1 MRYLRVWLDEVR
13 VGSVKGAHPRVW
25 VPVASG
31 WRRGTD
37 HPVQAE
43 GQQRPGGCASG
54 QRATA
59 DRLDEP
65 REALRQGQ
73 WERARA
79 GFEAALADE
88 ESAEA
93 LEGLA
98 EAAWWLED
106 APEVL
111 SARQRA
117 YRLFRRRGEDVGAG
131 RLATELGFDHA
142 VFRLELAVANG
153 WFQRAHRLLDEHAP
167 VAEQVWLALREAEVA
182 YHTAG
187 DMDHTRQ
194 LAARAHGLAERLSLL
209 DAELMALALEGLA
222 LVGLGEIEE
231 GLQRLDEAAAA
242 AVGGE
247 LQSYKAISGI
257 CCFVIFACE
266 RVRDIERASQ
276 WCEQYMGYCQRS
288 GLPGYLAFCQAH
300 HASVLA
306 ARGRWAEAEQQLED
320 AREALQARPAWS
332 LTVCSRLGELRRRQG
347 HFEEAA
353 ALFERAQPDPGGF
366 LGGARLARDRGDAA
380 TAREI
385 AEGMLARV
393 PDADRVERLAALE
406 LVAELRCA
414 AGETDA
420 AEEAVTEFEAVAE
433 AAGTD
438 WLMGRANHL
447 RGQLALTSG
456 DPTTARIRLQVAL
469 DTYQR
474 VGLPFDEALARAELA
489 RSLHAADRHEPACE
503 QARTAREGFE
513 GLGATV
519 EERRVRAMLDEL
531 CPADHAPAGGLSPR
545 EAEVLRLVARGA
557 TNQEI
562 ADELVVSP
570 HTVRRHVS
578 NLLTKLDLSSRTAAA
593 AWAHEHD
600 LL

>member
-1 MRYLRVWLDEVR
+1 VR
-13 VGSVKGAHPRVW
+13 
-25 VPVASG
+25 VPVASR

-37 HPVQAE
+37 HPVDADE
-43 GQQRPGGCASG
+43 QQRPAGPAPGRGAGAG
-54 QRATA
+54 QLEEPTA
-59 DRLDEP
+59 
-65 REALRQGQ
+65 ALRQGQ

-79 GFEAALADE
+79 GFEAALAE
-88 ESAEA
+88 GESAEA

-117 YRLFRRRGEDVGAG
+117 YRLFRRRGEDVNAG
-131 RLATELGFDHA
+131 RMATELGFDHA

-153 WFQRAHRLLDEHAP
+153 WFQRAHRLLDEHGP
-167 VAEQVWLALREAEVA
+167 VTEQVWLGLREAEVA

-187 DMDHTRQ
+187 DMVHTRH
-194 LAARAHGLAERLSLL
+194 LAASARSLAADLSLL
-209 DAELMALALEGLA
+209 DAELMGLALEGLT
-222 LVGLGEIEE
+222 LVGLGEIDE
-231 GLQRLDEAAAA
+231 GLGRLDEAAAA

-247 LQSYKAISGI
+247 LESYKAIAGI

-288 GLPGYLAFCQAH
+288 GMPGYLAFCRAH

-306 ARGRWAEAEQQLED
+306 ARGRWAEAEQELED

-332 LTVCSRLGELRRRQG
+332 LTVFARLGELRRRQG
-347 HFEEAA
+347 RFDEAA
-353 ALFERAQPDPGGF
+353 ALFERAQPDPSGI
-366 LGGARLARDRGDAA
+366 LGGARLALDRGDAE
-380 TAREI
+380 TAREL
-385 AEGMLARV
+385 AEGMLDRV
-393 PDADRVERLAALE
+393 PAADRVERLAALE
-406 LVAELRCA
+406 LVADLRCA

-420 AEEAVTEFEAVAE
+420 AKEAVAEFEAVAE

-447 RGQLALTSG
+447 RGQLALACG
-456 DPTTARIRLQVAL
+456 DPTEARTRLQVAL
-469 DTYQR
+469 DTYRR
-474 VGLPFDEALARAELA
+474 VGLPFDEALARADLA
-489 RSLHAADRHEPACE
+489 RALHADDRHDSASE
-503 QARTAREGFE
+503 QARTARADFE
-513 GLGATV
+513 RLGATV
-519 EERRVRAMLDEL
+519 EVDKVQAMLDEL
-531 CPADHAPAGGLSPR
+531 CPADHDPVGGLSPR
-545 EAEVLRLVARGA
+545 ETEVLRLLARGA
-557 TNQEI
+557 SNKEI

-578 NLLTKLDLSSRTAAA
+578 NLLTKLEVSSRTAAA

>member
-1 MRYLRVWLDEVR
+1 MEE
-13 VGSVKGAHPRVW
+13 P
-25 VPVASG
+25 
-31 WRRGTD
+31 
-37 HPVQAE
+37 
-43 GQQRPGGCASG
+43 
-54 QRATA
+54 TA
-59 DRLDEP
+59 
-65 REALRQGQ
+65 ALRQGQ

-79 GFEAALADE
+79 GFEAALAE
-88 ESAEA
+88 GESAEA

-117 YRLFRRRGEDVGAG
+117 YRLFRRRGEDVNAG
-131 RLATELGFDHA
+131 RMATELGFDHA

-153 WFQRAHRLLDEHAP
+153 WFQRAHRLLDEHGP
-167 VAEQVWLALREAEVA
+167 VTEQVWLGLREAEVA

-187 DMDHTRQ
+187 DMVHTRH
-194 LAARAHGLAERLSLL
+194 LAASARSLAADLSLL
-209 DAELMALALEGLA
+209 DAELMGLALEGLT
-222 LVGLGEIEE
+222 LVGLGEIDE
-231 GLQRLDEAAAA
+231 GLGRLDEAAAA

-247 LQSYKAISGI
+247 LESYKAIAGI

-288 GLPGYLAFCQAH
+288 GMPGYLAFCRAH

-306 ARGRWAEAEQQLED
+306 ARGRWAEAEQELED

-332 LTVCSRLGELRRRQG
+332 LTVFARLGELRRRQG
-347 HFEEAA
+347 RFDEAA
-353 ALFERAQPDPGGF
+353 ALFERAQPDPSGI
-366 LGGARLARDRGDAA
+366 LGGARLALDRGDAE
-380 TAREI
+380 TAREL
-385 AEGMLARV
+385 AEGMLDRV
-393 PDADRVERLAALE
+393 PAADRVERLAALE
-406 LVAELRCA
+406 LVADLRCA

-420 AEEAVTEFEAVAE
+420 AKEAVAEFEAVAE

-447 RGQLALTSG
+447 RGQLALACG
-456 DPTTARIRLQVAL
+456 DPTEARTRLQVAL
-469 DTYQR
+469 DTYRR
-474 VGLPFDEALARAELA
+474 VGLPFDEALARADLA
-489 RSLHAADRHEPACE
+489 RALHADDRHDSASE
-503 QARTAREGFE
+503 QARTARADFE
-513 GLGATV
+513 RLGATV
-519 EERRVRAMLDEL
+519 EVDKVQAMLDEL
-531 CPADHAPAGGLSPR
+531 CPADHDPVGGLSPR
-545 EAEVLRLVARGA
+545 ETEVLRLLARGA
-557 TNQEI
+557 SNKEI

-578 NLLTKLDLSSRTAAA
+578 NLLTKLEVSSRTAAA

>member
-1 MRYLRVWLDEVR
+1 MHAD
-13 VGSVKGAHPRVW
+13 K
-25 VPVASG
+25 
-31 WRRGTD
+31 
-37 HPVQAE
+37 
-43 GQQRPGGCASG
+43 QQRPGGLDPG
-54 QRATA
+54 QGAA
-59 DRLDEP
+59 DQLDEP
-65 REALRQGQ
+65 SEALRHGQ

-79 GFEAALADE
+79 GFEAALARE

-106 APEVL
+106 AEVVL
-111 SARQRA
+111 NARQRA
-117 YRLFRRRGEDVGAG
+117 YRLFRRRSEDVNAG

-153 WFQRAHRLLDEHAP
+153 WFQRAHRLLDEHGP
-167 VAEQVWLALREAEVA
+167 VAEQVWLGLREAEVS

-187 DMDHTRQ
+187 DMAYTRQ
-194 LAARAHGLAERLSLL
+194 LAASARTLAADLSLP
-209 DAELMALALEGLA
+209 DAELMGLALEGLT
-222 LVGLGEIEE
+222 LVGLGEMHE
-231 GLQRLDEAAAA
+231 GLRQLDEAAAA

-247 LQSYKAISGI
+247 VESYKAIAGI

-276 WCEQYMGYCQRS
+276 WCEQYMAYCQRS
-288 GLPGYLAFCQAH
+288 DMPGYLAFCQAH

-306 ARGRWAEAEQQLED
+306 ARGRWAEAEEELEH

-332 LTVCSRLGELRRRQG
+332 LTVFARLGELRRRQG
-347 HFEEAA
+347 RFDEAA
-353 ALFERAQPDPGGF
+353 ALFGHAQPDPNGI
-366 LGGARLARDRGDAA
+366 LGAARLALDRDDPD
-380 TAREI
+380 TAREL
-385 AEGMLARV
+385 AEGVLARV
-393 PDADRVERLAALE
+393 PDADRVERLSALE

-414 AGETDA
+414 AGETGA

-447 RGQLALTSG
+447 RGQLALACG
-456 DPTTARIRLQVAL
+456 DPTAARTRLQVAL

-474 VGLPFDEALARAELA
+474 VGLPFDEAVARTDLAQTLYT
-489 RSLHAADRHEPACE
+489 ADRHTSAYE
-503 QARTAREGFE
+503 QAHAAHAGFE
-513 GLGATV
+513 RLGATV
-519 EERRVRAMLDEL
+519 EGGRVQELLDE
-531 CPADHAPAGGLSPR
+531 HAPTDRDPVGGLSPR
-545 EAEVLRLVARGA
+545 ETQVLRLLARGA

-578 NLLTKLDLSSRTAAA
+578 NLLTKLEVSSRTAAA
-593 AWAHEHD
+593 AWAHEHG

>member
-1 MRYLRVWLDEVR
+1 MQ
-13 VGSVKGAHPRVW
+13 AHEHQP
-25 VPVASG
+25 PASSA
-31 WRRGTD
+31 
-37 HPVQAE
+37 P
-43 GQQRPGGCASG
+43 GQK
-54 QRATA
+54 ATA
-59 DRLDEP
+59 DPLDEP
-65 REALRQGQ
+65 RQALQQGQ
-73 WERARA
+73 WEQARA

-111 SARQRA
+111 NARQRA
-117 YRLFRRRGEDVGAG
+117 YRLYRQREADVDAG
-131 RLATELGFDHA
+131 RMATELGFDHA

-153 WFQRAHRLLDEHAP
+153 WFQRAHRLLDDHDP
-167 VAEQVWLALREAEVA
+167 VAEHVWLGLREAEVA

-187 DMDHTRQ
+187 DMEHTRQ
-194 LAARAHGLAERLSLL
+194 QAASARRLAESLSLL
-209 DAELMALALEGLA
+209 DAELMAQALEGLT

-242 AVGGE
+242 ATSGE

-276 WCEQYMGYCQRS
+276 WCEQYMGYCQRR
-288 GLPGYLAFCQAH
+288 GMPGYLAFCQAH

-306 ARGRWAEAEQQLED
+306 ARGRWGEAEQQLED

-332 LTVCSRLGELRRRQG
+332 LTVSARLGELRRRQG
-347 HFEEAA
+347 RFDEAA
-353 ALFERAQPDPGGF
+353 ALFERAQPDPGGI
-366 LGGARLARDRGDAA
+366 LGGARLALDGGDAE

-385 AEGMLARV
+385 AEGILERV
-393 PDADRVERLAALE
+393 PEADRVERLTALE
-406 LVAELRCA
+406 LVAGLRAA

-420 AEEAVTEFEAVAE
+420 AEEAVAEFEAVAE

-447 RGQLALTSG
+447 RGQLALISG
-456 DPTTARIRLQVAL
+456 EATTARTRLQVAL
-469 DTYQR
+469 DAYQR
-474 VGLPFDEALARAELA
+474 VGLPFDEALARADLA
-489 RSLHAADRHEPACE
+489 RSLHAADRHESAGE
-503 QARTAREGFE
+503 QARMAHEGFAQ
-513 GLGATV
+513 LGATV
-519 EERRVRAMLDEL
+519 EERKVQALLDEL
-531 CPADHAPAGGLSPR
+531 GPADDSAVGGLSPR
-545 EAEVLRLVARGA
+545 ETEVLRLVARGA

-562 ADELVVSP
+562 ADELVVSH